1 MRTRVI
7 ALQKSSSG
15 SNFMCKTDML
25 KYKVNKAGD
34 AETRIEEHLQ
44 SVRLNIL
51 CRDIALFCTSL
62 I

>member
-1 MRTRVI
+1 
-7 ALQKSSSG
+7 
-15 SNFMCKTDML
+15 MCKTDML